1 MNMTVMFGVAGVVII
16 IGILIYVFVIA
27 EKRDFP
33 NNTARENI
41 AFATAIFDNNKS
53 YTEKI
58 QDYDIFKYSGFDVK
72 SPSYTY
78 TNSKTSSNPYDKM
91 SSTSANP
98 DIALNSTI
106 QPEDVAV
113 DSVGAAVPTNDINTE
128 DLTPSLSGLN
138 ANVES
143 TIRESM
149 VKSELR
155 RMRK

>member
-1 MNMTVMFGVAGVVII
+1 MNMNAMFGLAIVLIFIGVLVYI
-16 IGILIYVFVIA
+16 FVIA
-27 EKRDFP
+27 EKRTFP
-33 NNTARENI
+33 NTTARENI
-41 AFATAIFDNNKS
+41 AFATTTFDGNRS

-72 SPSYTY
+72 SPIYTY
-78 TNSKTSSNPYDKM
+78 TNSTASSNPYNKM
-91 SSTSANP
+91 SSTSA
-98 DIALNSTI
+98 DSTVSLNSTI
-106 QPEDVAV
+106 LPEDVAV
-113 DSVGAAVPTNDINTE
+113 DTVDASVVTNQINDQ

-138 ANVES
+138 ANIES

>member
-1 MNMTVMFGVAGVVII
+1 MNMKALFGLAVVVTI
-16 IGILIYVFVIA
+16 IGVLVYFFVFA
-27 EKRDFP
+27 EKRDLP

-41 AFATAIFDNNKS
+41 AFASSIFDSNRS

-58 QDYDIFKYSGFDVK
+58 QDFDNFKYSGFDVK
-72 SPSYTY
+72 SPTYTY
-78 TNSKTSSNPYDKM
+78 TNFKTSSNPYNT
-91 SSTSANP
+91 SSMGIDPIVS
-98 DIALNSTI
+98 LNSTI

-113 DSVGAAVPTNDINTE
+113 DTVGAAVPTNPINDE

-138 ANVES
+138 ANIES

>member
-1 MNMTVMFGVAGVVII
+1 MNMNAMIGLAFALLFIGV
-16 IGILIYVFVIA
+16 LIYVFVIA

-41 AFATAIFDNNKS
+41 AFATSIFDNNKS

-72 SPSYTY
+72 SPIYTY
-78 TNSKTSSNPYDKM
+78 TDSTKSSNPYLKK
-91 SSTSANP
+91 SSTAVDPIVS
-98 DIALNSTI
+98 LNSTI
-106 QPEDVAV
+106 LPEDVAV
-113 DSVGAAVPTNDINTE
+113 DTVEAAVPTNDINTE

-138 ANVES
+138 ANIES